1 MRATILTLLILAVP
15 SLCAAGPTVGDLAWM
30 AGSWRSEDGG
40 GAVSE
45 EIWSAPGGGIMLGMH
60 RDVTAKRTS
69 YEFIRIAETAEGIV
83 YFASPSGR
91 PATPFRLTEL
101 ADQRAVFANPQH
113 DFPKRIIYWRD
124 DARLCARVEGDGIE
138 GEEWCWERIA
148 DREF

>member
-69 YEFIRIAETAEGIV
+69 SSPASGPETENL
-83 YFASPSGR
+83 SGGAQA
-91 PATPFRLTEL
+91 P
-101 ADQRAVFANPQH
+101 
-113 DFPKRIIYWRD
+113 
-124 DARLCARVEGDGIE
+124 G
-138 GEEWCWERIA
+138 
-148 DREF
+148 